1 MIQRRGEWN
10 HAFVSPS
17 MTFNIPLV
25 KHTVEAEGLKTKS
38 FHQEEETFYI
48 QPKTISV
55 CGNKFR
61 VDVKD
66 KVRGWKRD
74 QTTVCS
80 NQEEEEEKEE
90 SLFHHMSHNVQQS
103 ETGTH
108 TRHTRCEHQLCVGS
122 NTLAASFITTT
133 RCCSNTSGYTQLMQL
148 NAHFTFW
155 RVPAGKAQVWML
167 RG

>member
-74 QTTVCS
+74 QT
-80 NQEEEEEKEE
+80 ELK
-90 SLFHHMSHNVQQS
+90 LKK
-103 ETGTH
+103 
-108 TRHTRCEHQLCVGS
+108 
-122 NTLAASFITTT
+122 
-133 RCCSNTSGYTQLMQL
+133 
-148 NAHFTFW
+148 
-155 RVPAGKAQVWML
+155 GKKKGKL
-167 RG
+167 RGYKSTRSGLIMSDFL